1 MKVLEKNTDGKNEYI
16 LQCEGISKA
25 FGGTQAL
32 KDVQL
37 HVKPGEVHALM
48 GENGAGK
55 STLMK
60 IVIGLHKQDKGTI
73 TFEGKPYQVKG
84 PVDAINA
91 GIAMIHQELNPEPHL
106 SIADSIFLKRED
118 TVGKFFLN
126 KKKQNER
133 AGEILKQ
140 FNFPYGPKTLI
151 KELTLAQV
159 QMVEIIKAVSSD
171 ARMIIMDEPTSS
183 LDSEETDHL
192 FRVIR
197 ELKAKGVAIIYISHR
212 MDEIFQICD
221 TVSVFRDGM
230 FITSA
235 PLAQI
240 SRDELISKMV
250 GRKVENVFPKVDCK
264 IGDVVFKAENL
275 CGKGFKDIS
284 FEVHAG
290 EILGLSGLVGSGRSE
305 TMRAIFGLDPITS
318 GKMYLE
324 GKEIK
329 NKNPRSAINKGIC
342 MVNEDRKNFGLCL
355 LRSLRENISLPN
367 LPKKQRGILINQ
379 RREIKECEEVAKQLT
394 VKAASIEHEAFS
406 LSGGN
411 QQKVVIAK
419 WIMANPK
426 LLILDEPTRGVD
438 VGAKSEIHSLMCQFA
453 AKGMA
458 IIMISS
464 ELPEIMGMSDRILIY
479 HEGSINGEV
488 TRAEILDSTATEEV
502 ILAKAFGG
510 K

>member
-1 MKVLEKNTDGKNEYI
+1 MEETTKDRNEYI

-32 KDVQL
+32 EDVQL
-37 HVKPGEVHALM
+37 NVKYGEVHALM

-60 IVIGLHKQDKGTI
+60 IVIGLYKQDKGEM
-73 TFEGKPYQVKG
+73 TFEGNPYQAKG

-106 SIADSIFLKRED
+106 SIAESIFLKRED
-118 TVGKFFLN
+118 TKGKIFLD

-133 AGEILKQ
+133 AEKILKQ
-140 FNFPYGPKTLI
+140 FDFPYGPKTLI

-159 QMVEIIKAVSSD
+159 QMIEIIKAVSSD
-171 ARMIIMDEPTSS
+171 ARLIIMDEPTSS
-183 LDSEETDHL
+183 LDSEETEHL

-197 ELKAKGVAIIYISHR
+197 NLKEKGVAIIYISHR
-212 MDEIFQICD
+212 MDEIFEICD
-221 TVSVFRDGM
+221 QVSVFRDGT
-230 FITSA
+230 FITSC
-235 PLAQI
+235 PL
-240 SRDELISKMV
+240 SEVTKDDLISKMV
-250 GRKVENVFPKVDCK
+250 GRKVTNVFPKVDCEF
-264 IGDVVFKAENL
+264 GDVVFKAEGL
-275 CGKGFKDIS
+275 SGKGFHNIN
-284 FEVHAG
+284 FEVRAG

-305 TMRAIFGLDPITS
+305 TMRAIFGLDHLTA

-324 GKEIK
+324 GTEIK
-329 NKNPRSAINKGIC
+329 INKPSAAIAKGIC

-367 LPKKQRGILINQ
+367 LPRKQPNILINQ
-379 RREIKECEEVAKQLT
+379 KREIKECEELAKQLT
-394 VKAASIEHEAFS
+394 VKAASIEHTAYS

-419 WIMANPK
+419 WLMANPK
-426 LLILDEPTRGVD
+426 LMILDEPTRGVD
-438 VGAKSEIHSLMCQFA
+438 VGAKSEIHALMCEFA

-464 ELPEIMGMSDRILIY
+464 ELPEIMGMSDRILVY
-479 HEGSINGEV
+479 HEGEINGEI
-488 TRAEILDSTATEEV
+488 TRAEILGSAAAEQD
-502 ILAKAFGG
+502 ILAKAFGT

>member
-1 MKVLEKNTDGKNEYI
+1 MLEKNTDGKNEYI